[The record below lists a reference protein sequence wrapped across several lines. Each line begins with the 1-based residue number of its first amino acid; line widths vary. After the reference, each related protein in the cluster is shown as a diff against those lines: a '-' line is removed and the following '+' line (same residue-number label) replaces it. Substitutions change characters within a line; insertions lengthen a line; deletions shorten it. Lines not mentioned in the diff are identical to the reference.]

1 LNLLFVHQHFPGQ
14 YVHLVQYL
22 IRQGHRIVFI
32 AEPST
37 FKISSVQNV
46 HYAAPSPK
54 VVHDPRL
61 GEIDLA
67 FQRASAVH
75 AAALRLQYLGFVP
88 DIIIGHHGWGELLRL
103 PELFP
108 DTPMLGYLEF
118 YYQFDKADAGFD
130 PEFARPSALTIHTK
144 NTINNIALALRK
156 TCQTPTEWQRS
167 TYPVWAHHRI
177 ELIREGVDLTRC
189 RPNPAAKK
197 RTLEIGGMVVEPNDK
212 LITYVARNLEPYRGF
227 HTVMRALPLMLA
239 ERLDAKFVLVGGD
252 NVSYG
257 FLPPEYPSWR
267 LAMLNEVRI
276 DPDRVCF
283 AGVIP
288 YDVYITIL
296 QRSDAHIYL
305 TYPFVASWSLREALA
320 TGCTVIGSDTAPV
333 SEFITHGANGLLTPC
348 LEPERLSELVL
359 EVLEDW
365 DLRESLSE
373 TARRYAERNLDL
385 NETMRRYDTVLT
397 QLVTSRY

>member
-1 LNLLFVHQHFPGQ
+1 VNLLFVHQHFPGQ
-14 YVHLVQYL
+14 YVHLVQHL
-22 IRQGHRIVFI
+22 VHQGHRIIFI

-37 FKISSVQNV
+37 FRIPKIQKV
-46 HYAAPSPK
+46 HYSAPSSK
-54 VVHDPRL
+54 VTHDPKL
-61 GEIDLA
+61 HEIDLA
-67 FQRASAVH
+67 FQRADAVY
-75 AAALRLQYLGFVP
+75 AAAVRLQSLGFVP
-88 DIIIGHHGWGELLRL
+88 DVIIGHHGWGELLRL
-103 PELFP
+103 PDLFP
-108 DTPMLGYLEF
+108 TTPILGYLEF
-118 YYQFDKADAGFD
+118 YYQWDRADAGFD
-130 PEFARPSALTIHTK
+130 PEFFRPAALSIHAK
-144 NTINNIALALRK
+144 NTINNIALALGK
-156 TCQTPTEWQRS
+156 TGQTPTAWQRS
-167 TYPVWAHHRI
+167 TYPSWAHSHI
-177 ELIREGVDLTRC
+177 KLIREGVDLFRC
-189 RPNPAAKK
+189 TPNPKTK
-197 RTLEIGGMVVEPNDK
+197 TQPLQIGGMVVEPNDK

-227 HTVMRALPLMLA
+227 HTVMRALPRVLD
-239 ERLDAKFVLVGGD
+239 ERIDAKVVLVGGD

-288 YDVYITIL
+288 YDAYLTML

-373 TARRYAERNLDL
+373 AARQYAERNLDL

-397 QLVTSRY
+397 QLATSRY